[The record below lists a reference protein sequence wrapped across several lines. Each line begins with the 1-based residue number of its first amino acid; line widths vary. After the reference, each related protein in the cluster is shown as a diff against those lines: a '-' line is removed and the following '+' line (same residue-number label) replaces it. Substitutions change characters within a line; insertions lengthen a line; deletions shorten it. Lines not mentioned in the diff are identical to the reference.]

1 MSYKND
7 EQIESATNMELF
19 TWMANAIQTTT
30 CIGHT
35 KGDNNERYARRYREV
50 LIARGVSVPP
60 INLFGEDGI
69 REMLYKLGQYN
80 GEGSF

>member
-1 MSYKND
+1 MAYKND
-7 EQIESATNMELF
+7 SQIESASNIELF

-35 KGDNNERYARRYREV
+35 KGDMNEGYANTYRSA
-50 LIARGVSVPP
+50 LIARGVPVPP
-60 INLFGEDGI
+60 IDWSDNGI
-69 REMLYKLGQYN
+69 RNMLYKLGQYN

>member
-1 MSYKND
+1 MAYKND
-7 EQIESATNMELF
+7 AQIESASNIELF

-35 KGDNNERYARRYREV
+35 KGDMNEGYANTYRQA
-50 LIARGVSVPP
+50 LIDRGVPVPP
-60 INLFGEDGI
+60 IDWSDTGI
-69 REMLYKLGQYN
+69 RNMLYKLGQYN

>member
-1 MSYKND
+1 MGPKNAT
-7 EQIESATNMELF
+7 QIESASNIELF

-30 CIGHT
+30 CMGHT
-35 KGDNNERYARRYREV
+35 KGDQNEALARGYRDA
-50 LIARGVSVPP
+50 LIARGVPVPP

-69 REMLYKLGQYN
+69 RNMLYKLGQYN

>member
-1 MSYKND
+1 VSYKND

-30 CIGHT
+30 CMGHT
-35 KGDNNERYARRYREV
+35 KGDQNERYAGRYRTA
-50 LIARGVSVPP
+50 LIARGVSVPS
-60 INLFGEDGI
+60 IELFDEQGI
-69 REMLYKLGQYN
+69 RSMLYELGQYN